1 MRQLSF
7 IFVFLLCLAFGLFSI
22 RNSAPVAIELFP
34 GLEIEAPLSVQL
46 LFSLGFGAI
55 LSWLIG
61 LWGGVQ
67 NLFNRF
73 KNARELKKRD
83 QQIEALE
90 AELSRLR
97 FELEQKKQLP
107 AGAEPATVKELPLA
121 PVDEIHDA
129 EFETESS
136 PPSQESEVS
145 SSP

>member
-46 LFSLGFGAI
+46 LFSLGFGAV
-55 LSWLIG
+55 LSWMIG
-61 LWGGVQ
+61 LWGGIQ
-67 NLFNRF
+67 NLFSRF

-90 AELSRLR
+90 TELARLR
-97 FELEQKKQLP
+97 FELEQKQLA
-107 AGAEPATVKELPLA
+107 AGPEPAAVKELPLA
-121 PVDEIHDA
+121 PVDDIHDA
-129 EFETESS
+129 EFETEAGQVDQSTG
-136 PPSQESEVS
+136 VS
-145 SSP
+145 

>member
-22 RNSAPVAIELFP
+22 RNSTPVAIELFP

-46 LFSLGFGAI
+46 LFSLGFGAV

-90 AELSRLR
+90 AELARLR
-97 FELEQKKQLP
+97 FELEQKQLP

-121 PVDEIHDA
+121 PVDDIHDA

-136 PPSQESEVS
+136 QPSQESEVS
-145 SSP
+145 SSQ